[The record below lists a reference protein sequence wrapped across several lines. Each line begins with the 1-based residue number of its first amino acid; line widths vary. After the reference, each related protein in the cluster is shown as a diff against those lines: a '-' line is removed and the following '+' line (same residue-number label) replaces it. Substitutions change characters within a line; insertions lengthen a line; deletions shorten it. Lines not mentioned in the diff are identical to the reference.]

1 MERITRRFD
10 RTRLP
15 ERMSITPAPR
25 PAMTAQ
31 DELLTPEAAAILLG
45 CAAATLA
52 KWRCLRSDGP
62 RYIKLGA
69 RTVRYPASE
78 LRAWIAR
85 QDLRTHTHW
94 QPTCGK

>member
-1 MERITRRFD
+1 MDRTTRRRFA

-15 ERMSITPAPR
+15 DTTSIEPAPQP
-25 PAMTAQ
+25 PATAT
-31 DELLTPEAAAILLG
+31 DELLTPEAAAVLLG

-62 RYIKLGA
+62 RFIKLGA

-85 QDLRTHTHW
+85 QALRTHTHW
-94 QPTCGK
+94 RPN